1 MATRKQKIECPKYI
15 DNESIVTLKDLGN
28 IKEISIFDRLN
39 SGATIQPI
47 SKEEFVLL
55 STGEIKVFQ
64 NHATNRTENL
74 RNLERTMKALQDLI
88 NANVTPDNIHCC
100 RFITLTYKEN
110 MTNAEQLYQDFKN
123 FNKRFKRYIEKFGLS
138 YEYIISIETQERGA
152 LHLHC
157 IFIFD
162 SSPPFIENSILA
174 QIWGNGF
181 VSIKALNG
189 DVDNIG
195 KYLTAYLTDLP
206 IEDETLPLE
215 VAGGKIKNVNSKR
228 YIKNARLKL
237 LPQGIRIYR
246 YSKGIKKPVKI
257 TTTYENA
264 LNTLKNDGFT
274 KTNEFAIE
282 ITDDSRNFKSKYV
295 KQTYKKY
302 IKKRVDYNDQ

>member
-1 MATRKQKIECPKYI
+1 MTIRKQKIECPKQI
-15 DNESIVTLKDLGN
+15 DSQCIVSVKNLGN
-28 IKEISIFDRLN
+28 IKELSFFNRFN

-55 STGEIKVFQ
+55 STGEIKEFQ
-64 NHATNRTENL
+64 KHGTNRLDNL
-74 RNLERTMKALQDLI
+74 RNLEKSMKGLQDLI
-88 NANVTPDNIHCC
+88 NANITPDNIHCC

-123 FNKRFKRYIEKFGLS
+123 FNKRFKRYIEKLELS
-138 YEYIISIETQERGA
+138 YEYIVSIEAQERGA
-152 LHLHC
+152 FHLHC
-157 IFIFD
+157 IYIFN

-174 QIWGNGF
+174 QIWGKGF
-181 VSIKALNG
+181 ISIKALKG

-215 VAGGKIKNVNSKR
+215 VAGGKIKEVNSKR

-246 YSKGIKKPVKI
+246 YSKGIKKPIKT

-302 IKKRVDYNDQ
+302 IKKRVDSND

>member
-1 MATRKQKIECPKYI
+1 MATRKEKIECPKYI

-55 STGEIKVFQ
+55 STGEIKAFQ
-64 NHATNRTENL
+64 NHATNRTENF
-74 RNLERTMKALQDLI
+74 RNLERSMKTLKDLI

-123 FNKRFKRYIEKFGLS
+123 FNKRFKRYIEKLELS
-138 YEYIISIETQERGA
+138 YEYIVSIEAQKRGA
-152 LHLHC
+152 FHLHC

-215 VAGGKIKNVNSKR
+215 VAGGKIKEVNSKR

-246 YSKGIKKPVKI
+246 YSKGIKKPIKT

-282 ITDDSRNFKSKYV
+282 ITDDSRNFKSQYV
-295 KQTYKKY
+295 KQTYKKL
-302 IKKRVDYNDQ
+302 IKKRVDSND

>member
-15 DNESIVTLKDLGN
+15 DNECLVTLKDLGN
-28 IKEISIFDRLN
+28 LREISIFDRLN
-39 SGATIQPI
+39 SGATIKPI

-55 STGEIKVFQ
+55 STGEIKAFK
-64 NHATNRTENL
+64 NHATNRTENF
-74 RNLERTMKALQDLI
+74 RNLERSMKALQDLI

-123 FNKRFKRYIEKFGLS
+123 FNKRFKRYIEKLELS
-138 YEYIISIETQERGA
+138 YEYIVSIEAQERGA
-152 LHLHC
+152 FHLHC
-157 IFIFD
+157 IYIFN

-174 QIWGNGF
+174 QIWGKGF
-181 VSIKALNG
+181 ISIKALKGN
-189 DVDNIG
+189 VDNIG

-215 VAGGKIKNVNSKR
+215 VAGGKIKEVNSKR

-246 YSKGIKKPVKI
+246 YSKGIKKPIKT

-282 ITDDSRNFKSKYV
+282 VTDDSRNFKSKYV
-295 KQTYKKY
+295 KHTYKKY
-302 IKKRVDYNDQ
+302 IKKRVDSND